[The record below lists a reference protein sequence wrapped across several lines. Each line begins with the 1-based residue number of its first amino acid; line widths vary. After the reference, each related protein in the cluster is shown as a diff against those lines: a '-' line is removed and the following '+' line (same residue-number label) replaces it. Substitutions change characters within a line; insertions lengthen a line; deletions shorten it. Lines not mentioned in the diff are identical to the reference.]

1 MSHFWTR
8 AALISSAAATLAA
21 CATAQYPAAEGQPAG
36 QPLTMPTANFP
47 ITQPATTSTVEQA
60 PAPVIETQTLAP
72 PAAAVTSQPLTPIT
86 APSVDVAPPPPVTR
100 TVTVAGGK
108 VVDAA
113 GKPVTYEV
121 QSGDT
126 LYSISRKL
134 GTTVSQLSDDN
145 DISSPSSLRVGQVL
159 KGPAVK
165 AKAYVVTSGDTMF
178 AIARR
183 FSVSAQS
190 LADAN
195 ERDLNAPISVGQKLV
210 LPAGYNDKGPSTR
223 TVTVTPPVQM
233 AAVRPP
239 EVQPAPALRP
249 AVTTPLVTTVAAQ
262 TPPVTLQPPVAK
274 PYTPA
279 PSTITPKPYTPPVTT
294 PKPYVP
300 PVVTPT
306 PYTPPAATPPVT
318 AKPYTPAPSTMATA
332 KPYTP
337 PGGMI
342 PTNAPPTDSEVA
354 RAGAGKFVWPVMG
367 DVVSPFGPK
376 GTGQRNDGLNIRAAS
391 GSKVAAAANG
401 EVVYAGDQVPG
412 FGNLVLVKHAGG
424 WVTAYAHL
432 ARIDVKMRDP
442 VMQGQQIGAVGSSGG
457 VGEPQL
463 HFEVRYAP
471 SPQDKAR
478 PIDPSLVLPRA

>member
-8 AALISSAAATLAA
+8 AALIGSAAATLAA

-47 ITQPATTSTVEQA
+47 ITQPATTSTVEQD
-60 PAPVIETQTLAP
+60 PAPVVSSQTLAP
-72 PAAAVTSQPLTPIT
+72 PAAAVTSQPLTPI
-86 APSVDVAPPPPVTR
+86 APPVEAAPVTR
-100 TVTVAGGK
+100 TVTVTGGK

-145 DISSPSSLRVGQVL
+145 GIDSPSSIRPGQVL

-165 AKAYVVTSGDTMF
+165 AKAYVVTPGDTMF

-195 ERDLNAPISVGQKLV
+195 DRDLNAPISVGQKLV

-239 EVQPAPALRP
+239 EVQPAPVLRP
-249 AVTTPLVTTVAAQ
+249 AVTTPLATTVAAQ

-274 PYTPA
+274 PYTPPA
-279 PSTITPKPYTPPVTT
+279 VTAKPYTPPPVTKPYVPPVATPAPYTPPVTT
-294 PKPYVP
+294 P
-300 PVVTPT
+300 
-306 PYTPPAATPPVT
+306 AVT

-337 PGGMI
+337 STAPGGMI
-342 PTNAPPTDSEVA
+342 PTNAPPTDGEVA

-367 DVVSPFGPK
+367 DVLERFGPK
-376 GTGQRNDGLNIRAAS
+376 GGGQRNDGLNIRAAS

-412 FGNLVLVKHAGG
+412 FGNLVLVKHADG

-471 SPQDKAR
+471 SPKDKAR